1 MYVCMGWRYKI
12 LGVKKIKKQSDNCY
26 ISVHGL
32 MMLIIENPHY
42 MLGIRKQAINHVGN
56 YFQSLQFKGEENI
69 VLLTRKLYR
78 I

>member
-42 MLGIRKQAINHVGN
+42 MLAK
-56 YFQSLQFKGEENI
+56 
-69 VLLTRKLYR
+69 
-78 I
+78 